1 MRVILYL
8 RVSTDEQSADM
19 QRAALTSHCD
29 YHQWPIVEI
38 CEEIESGGK
47 VDRPIRASIIQ
58 RAGRRNRGFDAV
70 VVWKLDRWGR
80 SSGDLITGLDALTSA
95 GVGFVSVTESFD
107 LTTPAGRAM
116 AGMLAVFAQFEREMI
131 KERVN
136 AGIRRYREKHGRWG
150 RPATA
155 RQFAGLVLS
164 LATEGKS
171 VAAIAKKAQMS
182 ESSVR
187 RILKTMDRRR

>member
-29 YHQWPIVEI
+29 YHRWPIVEI

-47 VDRPIRASIIQ
+47 VDRPVRASIIQ
-58 RAGRRNRGFDAV
+58 RASRRNRGFDAV

-80 SSGDLITGLDALTSA
+80 SSGDLITGLDALTQQ
-95 GVGFVSVTESFD
+95 GIGFVSVTESFD

-116 AGMLAVFAQFEREMI
+116 AGMLAVFAQFERETI
-131 KERVN
+131 RERVN
-136 AGIRRYREKHGRWG
+136 AGIRRYREKHPGKWG

-164 LATEGKS
+164 LKEEGKS
-171 VAAIAKKAQMS
+171 VSAIAKKAQMS

-187 RILKTMDRRR
+187 RILKGASA